1 MTGKGYYQG
10 KYQVRNPQKYVGT
23 KAPFAHSSWE
33 IKFMQFC
40 DDHPGIVKWA
50 CENVR
55 IPYQNPITLKQTH
68 YVPDF
73 MVQYQD
79 AQGQTHVE
87 LIEIKPQGQTTLED
101 AGRSARNQEQVIIN
115 AAKWQA
121 AEAWCKQRG
130 VNFRIIT
137 EHQIFANKKKAQ
149 PKRQSKARIP
159 KRKKS

>member
-1 MTGKGYYQG
+1 MKGNGYHQG
-10 KYQVRNPQKYVGT
+10 KYQVKNPHKYIGN

-40 DDHPGIVKWA
+40 DDHPGITKWA

-55 IPYQNPITLKQTH
+55 IPYRNPITMRETY

-73 MVQYQD
+73 MVQYTGPD
-79 AQGQTHVE
+79 GQNQVE

-101 AGRSARNQEQVIIN
+101 AGRSTRNQEQVVIN

-121 AEAWCKQRG
+121 AQAWCKQRG
-130 VNFRIIT
+130 IHFRIIT
-137 EHQIFANKKKAQ
+137 EHQIFANKNPTKKKRITKPRV
-149 PKRQSKARIP
+149 PK
-159 KRKKS
+159 KR